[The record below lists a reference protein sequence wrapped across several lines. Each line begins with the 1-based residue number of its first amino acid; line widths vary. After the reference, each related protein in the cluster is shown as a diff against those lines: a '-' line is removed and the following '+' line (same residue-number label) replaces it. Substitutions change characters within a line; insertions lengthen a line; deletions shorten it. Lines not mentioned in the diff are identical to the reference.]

1 MLNPNL
7 FHEAFSTQTK
17 ILNPNAIP
25 HSITFYSYKHHLIVV
40 FSLLLV
46 KRGMVVKLC
55 DFGTAADAQTH
66 MTNNKVG
73 TGMSNQIG
81 FLLILNL

>member
-7 FHEAFSTQTK
+7 FLKVFSNSTRTK
-17 ILNPNAIP
+17 ISNPNAIP
-25 HSITFYSYKHHLIVV
+25 YSITFYWYSYKHHFIVA

-73 TGMSNQIG
+73 TVC
-81 FLLILNL
+81 LTK

>member
-1 MLNPNL
+1 MLSPNL
-7 FHEAFSTQTK
+7 FPKAFSTQTR

-25 HSITFYSYKHHLIVV
+25 YSIIFYSYKDHFIVV

-73 TGMSNQIG
+73 MSNQIG
-81 FLLILNL
+81 FL